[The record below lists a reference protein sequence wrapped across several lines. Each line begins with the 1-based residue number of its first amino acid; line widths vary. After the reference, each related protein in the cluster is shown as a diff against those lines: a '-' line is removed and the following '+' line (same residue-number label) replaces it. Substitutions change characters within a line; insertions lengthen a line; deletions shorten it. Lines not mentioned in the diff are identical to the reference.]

1 MPLFRKTFSVK
12 TLATAAL
19 GALSVLTAPAAL
31 SQGCVIARGGGAIA
45 QTTDGS
51 WLAAGHWQVG
61 MAYRW
66 FRSDRH
72 FVGHSEQTHRQREGS
87 EVVNRSH
94 FLDLNLTYA
103 ATDRLWITA
112 TIPYFASDR
121 SSLYEH
127 DRVHR
132 HHTQSAGLADV
143 RVTGTWWMRDPESAK
158 DMNWAIGVGIKA
170 PTGDYENTDVF
181 QRTNGPTTRYVDSS
195 IQPGDG
201 GWGVVVETQ
210 GYWRFAEQWAGYFN
224 GSYLI
229 NPAER
234 NRTTNFSV
242 PDAYLARIGVDF
254 MPKELHGFG
263 FSLGGRVEGVPPHDL
278 IGGNGGSRRP
288 GYAISVEPGVQFAN
302 ESWSAGLTVPVAVD
316 RSRQRTYRAANH
328 GDAAFA
334 DYSVNFTINRR
345 F

>member
-1 MPLFRKTFSVK
+1 MLAHRPRVLLKLLAAATLTASLLASSPLF
-12 TLATAAL
+12 A
-19 GALSVLTAPAAL
+19 
-31 SQGCVIARGGGAIA
+31 QGCVIARG
-45 QTTDGS
+45 S
-51 WLAAGHWQVG
+51 SSAAYLDNDNLLESGHWQIG

-72 FVGHSEQTHRQREGS
+72 FVGHSEQTHRQEEGS

-94 FLDLNLTYA
+94 FFDLTVTYA
-103 ATDRLWITA
+103 ATDRVWLNL

-127 DRVHR
+127 DRVNR
-132 HHTQSAGLADV
+132 YHTQSAGLADV
-143 RVTGTWWMRDPESAK
+143 RLTSTIWMYDPKTAARG
-158 DMNWAIGVGIKA
+158 NWSIGFGIKA
-170 PTGDYENTDVF
+170 PTGDYENTDIF
-181 QRTNGPTTRYVDSS
+181 MRPNGPTRRYVDSS

-201 GWGVVVETQ
+201 GWGAVVETQ
-210 GYWRFAEQWAGYFN
+210 AFLLLKGQLSGYFN

-242 PDAYLARIGVDF
+242 PDSYLARLGVDYTLKSR
-254 MPKELHGFG
+254 PGL
-263 FSLGGRVEGVPPHDL
+263 SWSIGGRVEGVPPSDL

-288 GYAISVEPGVQFAN
+288 GYAISIEPGLQYSKAR
-302 ESWSAGLTVPVAVD
+302 WSGGISIPIAID

-334 DYSVNFTINRR
+334 DYSVNVNLSRR